1 MNSCVLWKATL
12 LAATVGLGACQAR
25 SNGALAAGEEDPP
38 PPPRP
43 AAGVERAVVVADAKL
58 SDIRVDEVRER
69 ERPGTL
75 LTSGKVQF
83 DEGRVGRVL
92 VPLAGPIL
100 ELNAQVGDLVT
111 KGRTLCV
118 VQSREAALAVGEHI
132 ESHRD
137 LELAEKTAAM
147 TQDLFD
153 HQAASKIALQ
163 QALNDAAKAR
173 SRVAR
178 HEEAL
183 RALGLHDEDINTQ
196 TSGRVP
202 VVSPLTGS
210 VIERRVIEGQL
221 VQADGNPIFI
231 IADLSSMWVVGDI
244 FERDLQAVAIGDTA
258 TITTTA
264 YPGEPFTGRVTYIS
278 AVIDPAT
285 RTAKVR
291 LSVPNP
297 SGRLKPE
304 MFASIAFRARAH
316 DKVLT
321 VPSRA
326 AFTEDGRTWVYIAEG
341 QGRFIRRA
349 VEIAQ
354 EAGDERRVLSGL
366 RVGEHVVVDGVLLVR
381 QEEQRGA
388 D

>member
-1 MNSCVLWKATL
+1 MNGGVLQKATF
-12 LAATVGLGACQAR
+12 LAAALALGGCQAK
-25 SNGALAAGEEDPP
+25 SGGALAAVEEGPP
-38 PPPRP
+38 QPRP
-43 AAGVERAVVVADAKL
+43 TTGERAVVLTDAKL
-58 SDIRVDEVRER
+58 SDIRTDEVRER
-69 ERPGTL
+69 ARPGTL
-75 LTSGKVQF
+75 AASGKVQF

-100 ELNAQVGDLVT
+100 ELRAQVGDLVT
-111 KGRTLCV
+111 KGQTLCV
-118 VQSREAALAVGEHI
+118 VQSREAALAVGDHI
-132 ESHRD
+132 ESHKD

-163 QALNDAAKAR
+163 QALNDLAKAR

-178 HEEAL
+178 NEEAL
-183 RALGLHDEDINTQ
+183 RALGLHDEDINAQ

-202 VVSPLTGS
+202 VVSPLAGS

-221 VQADGNPIFI
+221 APADGAPIFT
-231 IADLSSMWVVGDI
+231 IADLSSVWVVGDI
-244 FERDLQAVAIGDTA
+244 FERDLQAVAVGDNA

-264 YPGEPFTGRVTYIS
+264 YPGEPFSGRVTYIS

-285 RTAKVR
+285 RTVKVR

-297 SGRLKPE
+297 NGRLKPE
-304 MFASIAFRARAH
+304 MFASIVFGARAH
-316 DKVLT
+316 DRVLT

-326 AFTEDGRTWVYIAEG
+326 AFTEEGRTWVYIAQG
-341 QGRFIRRA
+341 QGRFVRRA
-349 VEIAQ
+349 IEVAQ

-366 RVGEHVVVDGVLLVR
+366 QAGDRVVVDGVLLIR

>member
-1 MNSCVLWKATL
+1 MNGGVLQKATL
-12 LAATVGLGACQAR
+12 LAAALALGGCQAK
-25 SNGALAAGEEDPP
+25 SGGALAAVEEGPP
-38 PPPRP
+38 QPRP
-43 AAGVERAVVVADAKL
+43 TTGERAVVLTDAKL
-58 SDIRVDEVRER
+58 SDIRTDEVRER
-69 ERPGTL
+69 DRPGTL
-75 LTSGKVQF
+75 AASGKVQF

-100 ELNAQVGDLVT
+100 ELRAQVGDLVT
-111 KGRTLCV
+111 KGQTLCV
-118 VQSREAALAVGEHI
+118 VQSREAALAVGDHI
-132 ESHRD
+132 ESHKD

-163 QALNDAAKAR
+163 QALNDLAKAR

-178 HEEAL
+178 NEEAL
-183 RALGLHDEDINTQ
+183 RALGLHDEDINAQ

-202 VVSPLTGS
+202 VVSPLAGS

-221 VQADGNPIFI
+221 APADGAPIFT
-231 IADLSSMWVVGDI
+231 IADLSSVWVVGDI
-244 FERDLQAVAIGDTA
+244 FERDLQAVAVGDNA

-264 YPGEPFTGRVTYIS
+264 YPGEPFSGRVTYIS

-285 RTAKVR
+285 RTVKVR

-297 SGRLKPE
+297 NGRLKPE
-304 MFASIAFRARAH
+304 MFASIVFGARAH
-316 DKVLT
+316 DRVLT

-326 AFTEDGRTWVYIAEG
+326 AFTEEGRTWVYIAQG
-341 QGRFIRRA
+341 QGRFVRRA
-349 VEIAQ
+349 IEVAQ

-366 RVGEHVVVDGVLLVR
+366 QAGDRVVVDGVLLIR

>member
-1 MNSCVLWKATL
+1 MNGGVLQKATL
-12 LAATVGLGACQAR
+12 LAAALALGGCQAK
-25 SNGALAAGEEDPP
+25 SGGALAAVEEGPP
-38 PPPRP
+38 QPRP
-43 AAGVERAVVVADAKL
+43 TPGERAVVLTDTKL
-58 SDIRVDEVRER
+58 SDIRTDEVRER
-69 ERPGTL
+69 DRPGTL
-75 LTSGKVQF
+75 AASGKVQF

-100 ELNAQVGDLVT
+100 ELRAQVGDLVT
-111 KGRTLCV
+111 KGQTLCV
-118 VQSREAALAVGEHI
+118 VQSREAALAVGDHI
-132 ESHRD
+132 ESHKD

-147 TQDLFD
+147 SQDLFD

-163 QALNDAAKAR
+163 QALNDLAKAR
-173 SRVAR
+173 SRVTR
-178 HEEAL
+178 NEEAL
-183 RALGLHDEDINTQ
+183 RALGLHDEDINAQ

-202 VVSPLTGS
+202 VVSPLAGS

-221 VQADGNPIFI
+221 AQADGTPIFT
-231 IADLSSMWVVGDI
+231 IADLSTVWVVGDI
-244 FERDLQAVAIGDTA
+244 FERDLQAVAVGDNA
-258 TITTTA
+258 AITTTA
-264 YPGEPFTGRVTYIS
+264 YPEPFAGRVTYIS

-291 LSVPNP
+291 LSVANP

-304 MFASIAFRARAH
+304 MFASIAFGARAH
-316 DKVLT
+316 DRVLT

-341 QGRFIRRA
+341 RGRFVRRA
-349 VEIAQ
+349 IEVAQ

-366 RVGEHVVVDGVLLVR
+366 QAGERVVVDGVLLIR

>member
-1 MNSCVLWKATL
+1 MNGGVLQKATL
-12 LAATVGLGACQAR
+12 LAAALALGGCQAK
-25 SNGALAAGEEDPP
+25 SGGALAAVEEGPP
-38 PPPRP
+38 QPRP
-43 AAGVERAVVVADAKL
+43 TTGERAVVLTDAKL
-58 SDIRVDEVRER
+58 SDIRTDEVRER
-69 ERPGTL
+69 ARPGTL
-75 LTSGKVQF
+75 AASGKVQF

-100 ELNAQVGDLVT
+100 ELRAQVGDLVT
-111 KGRTLCV
+111 KGQTLCV
-118 VQSREAALAVGEHI
+118 VQSREAALAVGDHI
-132 ESHRD
+132 ESHKD

-163 QALNDAAKAR
+163 QALNDLAKAR

-178 HEEAL
+178 NEEAL
-183 RALGLHDEDINTQ
+183 RALGLHDEDINAQ

-202 VVSPLTGS
+202 VVSPLAGS

-221 VQADGNPIFI
+221 APADGAPIFT
-231 IADLSSMWVVGDI
+231 IADLSSVWVVGDI
-244 FERDLQAVAIGDTA
+244 FERDLQAVAVGDNA

-264 YPGEPFTGRVTYIS
+264 YPGEPFSGRVTYIS

-285 RTAKVR
+285 RTVKVR

-297 SGRLKPE
+297 NGRLKPE
-304 MFASIAFRARAH
+304 MFASIVFGARAH
-316 DKVLT
+316 DRVLT

-326 AFTEDGRTWVYIAEG
+326 AFTEEGRTWVYIAQG
-341 QGRFIRRA
+341 QGRFLRRA
-349 VEIAQ
+349 IEVAQ

-366 RVGEHVVVDGVLLVR
+366 QAGDRVVVDGVLLIR

>member
-1 MNSCVLWKATL
+1 MNGGVLQKATL
-12 LAATVGLGACQAR
+12 LAAALALGGCQAK
-25 SNGALAAGEEDPP
+25 SGGALAAVEEGPP
-38 PPPRP
+38 QSRP
-43 AAGVERAVVVADAKL
+43 TTGERAVVLTDAKL
-58 SDIRVDEVRER
+58 SDIRTDEVRER
-69 ERPGTL
+69 DRPGTL
-75 LTSGKVQF
+75 AASGKVQF

-100 ELNAQVGDLVT
+100 ELRAQVGDLVT
-111 KGRTLCV
+111 KGQTLCV
-118 VQSREAALAVGEHI
+118 VQSREAALAVGDHI
-132 ESHRD
+132 ESHKD
-137 LELAEKTAAM
+137 FELAEKTAAM

-153 HQAASKIALQ
+153 HQEASKIALQ
-163 QALNDAAKAR
+163 QALNDLAKAR

-178 HEEAL
+178 NEEAL
-183 RALGLHDEDINTQ
+183 RALGLHDEDINAQ

-202 VVSPLTGS
+202 VVSPLAGS

-221 VQADGNPIFI
+221 APADGTPIFT
-231 IADLSSMWVVGDI
+231 IADLSSVWVVGDI
-244 FERDLQAVAIGDTA
+244 FERDLQAVAVGDNA

-264 YPGEPFTGRVTYIS
+264 YPGEPFAGRVTYIS

-285 RTAKVR
+285 RTVKVR

-297 SGRLKPE
+297 NGRLKPE
-304 MFASIAFRARAH
+304 MFASIVFGARTH
-316 DKVLT
+316 DRVLT

-326 AFTEDGRTWVYIAEG
+326 AFTEEGRTWVYIAQG
-341 QGRFIRRA
+341 QGRFVRRA
-349 VEIAQ
+349 IEVAQ

-366 RVGEHVVVDGVLLVR
+366 QAGERVVVDGVLLIR

>member
-1 MNSCVLWKATL
+1 MNGGVLQKATL
-12 LAATVGLGACQAR
+12 LAAALALGGCQAK
-25 SNGALAAGEEDPP
+25 SGGALAAVEEGPP
-38 PPPRP
+38 QPRP
-43 AAGVERAVVVADAKL
+43 TTGERAVVLTDAKL
-58 SDIRVDEVRER
+58 SDIRTDEVRER
-69 ERPGTL
+69 DRPGTL
-75 LTSGKVQF
+75 AASGKVQF

-100 ELNAQVGDLVT
+100 ELRAQVGDLVT
-111 KGRTLCV
+111 KGQTLCV
-118 VQSREAALAVGEHI
+118 VQSREAALAVGDHI
-132 ESHRD
+132 ESHKD

-163 QALNDAAKAR
+163 QALNDLAKAR

-178 HEEAL
+178 NEEAL
-183 RALGLHDEDINTQ
+183 RALGLHDEDINAQ

-202 VVSPLTGS
+202 VVSPLAGS

-221 VQADGNPIFI
+221 APADGAPIFT
-231 IADLSSMWVVGDI
+231 IADLSSVWVVGDI
-244 FERDLQAVAIGDTA
+244 FERDLQAVAVGDNA

-264 YPGEPFTGRVTYIS
+264 YPGEPFSGRVTYIS

-285 RTAKVR
+285 RTVKVR

-297 SGRLKPE
+297 NGRLKPE
-304 MFASIAFRARAH
+304 MFASIVFGARAH
-316 DKVLT
+316 DRVLT

-326 AFTEDGRTWVYIAEG
+326 AFTEEGRTWVYIAQG
-341 QGRFIRRA
+341 QGRFLRRA
-349 VEIAQ
+349 IEVAQ

-366 RVGEHVVVDGVLLVR
+366 QAGDRVVVDGVLLIR